1 LIYANFQNELFLVP
15 FCILIDHYKKTVVI
29 TIRGTLSMRD
39 VITDITADCGSLNID
54 NLTNQACHLGILNTA
69 ENIYNRIKSQNLL
82 EEAFRHN
89 PNYQLLV
96 TGHSLG
102 AGTAAIL
109 ALKMKSEYPNIR
121 CIAYSPPGG
130 LISTALAD
138 LTKTFIM
145 SVVVGDDIVP
155 RLSVH
160 SVHNLKAD
168 ILKEIYNTSLP
179 KYKIIWK
186 YSLSFVKDTPLLTTN
201 ESDDDAL
208 SSIESITN
216 KDDLDNSLNSATS
229 RNLLLEYDSGPD
241 QSIAKAKNNYNN
253 NFENLIE
260 IDETNETDTTN
271 AIVKA
276 EVKKLKSGFRPTL
289 DKNDRISEESND
301 ENHQP
306 TIKSA
311 NCIYCR

>member
-1 LIYANFQNELFLVP
+1 
-15 FCILIDHYKKTVVI
+15 
-29 TIRGTLSMRD
+29 M
-39 VITDITADCGSLNID
+39 ITDITADCGSFNID

-102 AGTAAIL
+102 AGTAVIL
-109 ALKMKSEYPNIR
+109 ALKMKSEYPSIR

-130 LISTALAD
+130 LLSTALAD

-168 ILKEIYNTSLP
+168 ILK
-179 KYKIIWK
+179 
-186 YSLSFVKDTPLLTTN
+186 V
-201 ESDDDAL
+201 A
-208 SSIESITN
+208 
-216 KDDLDNSLNSATS
+216 
-229 RNLLLEYDSGPD
+229 
-241 QSIAKAKNNYNN
+241 
-253 NFENLIE
+253 
-260 IDETNETDTTN
+260 
-271 AIVKA
+271 
-276 EVKKLKSGFRPTL
+276 
-289 DKNDRISEESND
+289 
-301 ENHQP
+301 
-306 TIKSA
+306 
-311 NCIYCR
+311 